1 MQNTINKE
9 KNVKA
14 AKESK
19 GRSLSTGQQLNLT
32 TTEANVSK
40 ENYCQTKF
48 IHYL

>member
-1 MQNTINKE
+1 MNKD

-19 GRSLSTGQQLNLT
+19 GRLLSTGRQLNLT
-32 TTEANVSK
+32 TTEATVSK